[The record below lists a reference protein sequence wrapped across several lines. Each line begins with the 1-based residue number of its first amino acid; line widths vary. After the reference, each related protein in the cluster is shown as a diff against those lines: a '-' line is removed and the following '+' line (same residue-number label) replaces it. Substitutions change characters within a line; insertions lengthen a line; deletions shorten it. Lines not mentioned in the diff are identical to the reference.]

1 MTQEILEKEESKNKK
16 VALIWTSIINLA
28 LFLGFAY
35 FTIWTAEENT
45 QVDLTGGGFVVNYGN
60 DDAGSGDVQTHNKP
74 SPSKEIIESKPAEK
88 AEVKKTPVKKFK
100 PVEAPVTKPVK
111 AKPAPEA
118 PVIASKAPS
127 PVKVKEVPDTK
138 VVEAKTN
145 TKPVDSKPA
154 AKPAP
159 EPPKVNND
167 ALYPGKKS
175 SSNGTTGNDPRPGG
189 NSNGDDKGKVGD
201 KGQPDGVPDLTGVYS
216 GPKGT
221 KPGTIGGVDGK
232 TGLSL
237 TGWTWDS
244 RPNVDDNSDET
255 GVIKFRIKVNSDGDL
270 QSVELIESTVS
281 PTVSQKYKRAVQKLS
296 FKPTSGGDRPEIS
309 TGTIVFKLNGK

>member
-1 MTQEILEKEESKNKK
+1 MTQETLEKEVSKNKK

-45 QVDLTGGGFVVNYGN
+45 QVDLTGGGFIVNYGN
-60 DDAGSGDVQTHNKP
+60 DDVGSGDVQTRNKP

-88 AEVKKTPVKKFK
+88 AESKKTPVKKFK
-100 PVEAPVTKPVK
+100 PVEAPITKPVK
-111 AKPAPEA
+111 AKPTPEV
-118 PVIASKAPS
+118 PVISSKAPS

-138 VVEAKTN
+138 VVEAKAN

-154 AKPAP
+154 VKPAP
-159 EPPKVNND
+159 EQPKVNND

-175 SSNGTTGNDPRPGG
+175 SSNGTTGTDSRPGG

-201 KGQPDGVPDLTGVYS
+201 KGIPEGKINDSEIYKGPS
-216 GPKGT
+216 GN
-221 KPGTIGGVDGK
+221 KPGTGGGPGGP
-232 TGLSL
+232 GLSL

-281 PTVSQKYKRAVQKLS
+281 PSVSQKYKRAVQKLS
-296 FKPTSGGDRPEIS
+296 FKPTSGGDRPDVS